1 MYCVCV
7 CSKCTK
13 LRQTSKQ
20 IMCISNT
27 TQQGRSCVNRSK
39 VNIGVVAPP
48 VQCIVGM
55 ILSIILGKPYS
66 ILVDNVKKFPFLYKC
81 EWAVFVGD

>member
-39 VNIGVVAPP
+39 VNIGVL
-48 VQCIVGM
+48 VQCIVGI

-66 ILVDNVKKFPFLYKC
+66 IGGEC
-81 EWAVFVGD
+81 EEIPISL